1 MQRNTGNSWKELP
14 QQGRQFLPAS
24 GESYKKHPRS
34 VRGIHI
40 KSTRAT
46 PENPYKKHPR
56 NSGEPI

>member
-1 MQRNTGNSWKELP
+1 MNH
-14 QQGRQFLPAS
+14 
-24 GESYKKHPRS
+24 YKMMPDIYSEEYRKQLEGTATAGHAVPS
-34 VRGIHI
+34 SIRGIHI